1 MVSKIHLAVVH
12 MKNIGID
19 VENVTE
25 NIDTNN
31 QNLKV
36 TAIATDSTHQQQ
48 TIVYNKLSDWLQ

>member
-12 MKNIGID
+12 MKNIGVD

-48 TIVYNKLSDWLQ
+48 TIVYNKLSD